1 MRETEPFSHIIQIIG
16 NISYQLLLYF
26 CTSFH
31 RQRRCLLLFIYL
43 VSSFS
48 FQAANAKGMNIN
60 INTKINALD
69 TYVTCQL
76 ASSIAP
82 RN

>member
-1 MRETEPFSHIIQIIG
+1 MRDTEPFSRFIEIIIANDIDYYTFAHLF
-16 NISYQLLLYF
+16 IEDSYFFDLLL
-26 CTSFH
+26 
-31 RQRRCLLLFIYL
+31 I
-43 VSSFS
+43 FS